1 MSHNPAVTLPTV
13 SPDQA
18 LAMAHRD
25 ALKAYRDLSPYR
37 IVIALQDDGWHI
49 DYDLVD
55 PKMTG
60 GGPHYIVDTETGE
73 IVGKRYE
80 Q

>member
-1 MSHNPAVTLPTV
+1 MSQNPAVTFPTV

-18 LAMAHRD
+18 LANAQRD
-25 ALKAYRDLSPYR
+25 ALNAYRDLSPYK
-37 IVIALQDDGWHI
+37 IVISLQDDVWHI
-49 DYDLVD
+49 DYDLAN

-60 GGPHYIVDTETGE
+60 GGPQYVVDAETGE
-73 IVGKRYE
+73 IVSKRYE

>member
-1 MSHNPAVTLPTV
+1 MRPNTAVTLPTV
-13 SPDQA
+13 SPETA
-18 LAMAHRD
+18 VGTAHRD
-25 ALKAYRDLSPYR
+25 ALQVYRDLSPYK

-55 PKMTG
+55 PKLTG
-60 GGPHYIVDTETGE
+60 GGPHYIIDAETGE
-73 IVGKRYE
+73 VVWKRYE